1 MGWFPPY
8 ELVSGTDGLVPT
20 LRLLLQTRMG
30 WFPPYETWRDL
41 LTPGSSSQEH
51 TSPHLKRFRDR
62 EEKTQLPVTIYIRRI
77 QAAINKGRQEL

>member
-1 MGWFPPY
+1 MLYTPRGAHPGRQERMGWFPPY

-41 LTPGSSSQEH
+41 LTPDSSSQEKK
-51 TSPHLKRFRDR
+51 PPLC
-62 EEKTQLPVTIYIRRI
+62 
-77 QAAINKGRQEL
+77 